1 MKSYN
6 KILKGWQQRCLHGN
20 HVRQIYM
27 STWQVKYIIIQQY
40 RIQQQYRVIQEANF
54 FQSWENIRK
63 TNKNNWK
70 TQ

>member
-1 MKSYN
+1 
-6 KILKGWQQRCLHGN
+6 
-20 HVRQIYM
+20 M

-40 RIQQQYRVIQEANF
+40 RIQQQYRVIQETNF

-70 TQ
+70 T

>member
-1 MKSYN
+1 
-6 KILKGWQQRCLHGN
+6 
-20 HVRQIYM
+20 M

-40 RIQQQYRVIQEANF
+40 RIQQQYRVIQEDIF

-70 TQ
+70 T